1 MLTPS
6 PNDIPMMSPT
16 EPRITIDMPDNTGN
30 FIKDRNEENAKR
42 LIGRPGGPVQ
52 ITGELCSDDNLVKRG
67 VKVRFTESSNDDDDG
82 DDVGNQ
88 QELCSSLKRGDDC
101 NYENDNDD
109 NIPKVEIQI
118 TKDGQIQVI
127 SDKETTV

>member
-52 ITGELCSDDNLVKRG
+52 ITGEFCSNDNKVERG
-67 VKVRFTESSNDDDDG
+67 VKVRFTESCNNDDG
-82 DDVGNQ
+82 DGAGSQ
-88 QELCSSLKRGDDC
+88 QELCGSLVRGDDY
-101 NYENDNDD
+101 NGENDDDD